1 VWLPRGLAPLG
12 ERNFALY
19 WSGQLLSQVGT
30 WIELTATSWLLYSI
44 TESPVLLGLVGL
56 FRAVPIVLLSPIG
69 GAIADRV
76 PRRRLLFATQC
87 ASVVLSLILGTL
99 VLSGSVQFWHIYLV
113 SFCSS
118 VVGALDAPT
127 RSSMFPTLVPRGQL
141 QNAVSLNA
149 MLFRSSMLAGPAVGG
164 WLIAQFGTAMPFY
177 VNALSYFALIAG
189 LLAMRLPPNEAAR
202 ARPSVGAD
210 ALSGIRY
217 VLRSPILPLVLAI
230 EACLNVF
237 GSNSAL
243 VTIFARDVLGM
254 GAQGF
259 GLLLSGQGAGAI
271 LGTLALVLVGD
282 VRRKGLVMIGAG
294 SVYAAAMVSFA
305 WSRSFQLSVACL
317 VVLGCVDAVWGAMR
331 NTIVHLVADDEYRGR
346 VMGLTVVTTRGVTN
360 IAQVETGVAVALL
373 GPVAA
378 ATLGAFVVALTV
390 LGGAA
395 RSERL
400 RTFTSGAPR
409 HATRSAV

>member
-1 VWLPRGLAPLG
+1 MWLPRGLAPLG

-69 GAIADRV
+69 GTIADRV
-76 PRRRLLFATQC
+76 PRRRLLFATQS

-99 VLSGSVQFWHIYLV
+99 VLTGTVQVWHIYLV

-118 VVGALDAPT
+118 VVGAFDAPA

-141 QNAVSLNA
+141 QNAVALNA
-149 MLFRSSMLAGPAVGG
+149 MLFRSSMLAGPAAGG
-164 WLIAQFGTAMPFY
+164 LLIAQFGTAVPYY

-217 VLRSPILPLVLAI
+217 VLRSPILPLILGV
-230 EACLNVF
+230 EACLNIF

-271 LGTLALVLVGD
+271 LGTVVLVLVGD
-282 VRRKGLVMIGAG
+282 LRRKGLVMIGAG
-294 SVYAAAMVSFA
+294 SVYAVAMVSFA

-331 NTIVHLVADDEYRGR
+331 NTIVQLAADDEYRGR

-360 IAQVETGVAVALL
+360 LAQVQTGAAVALL

-378 ATLGAFVVALTV
+378 ATLGAALVALTV

-400 RTFTSGAPR
+400 RTFAGGAPR
-409 HATRSAV
+409 HAVRSPV

>member
-1 VWLPRGLAPLG
+1 MWLPRGLAPLG

-19 WSGQLLSQVGT
+19 WSGQMLSQTGT
-30 WIELTATSWLLYSI
+30 WVELTATSWLLYSI

-69 GAIADRV
+69 GTIADRV
-76 PRRRLLFATQC
+76 PRRRLLFVTQS

-99 VLSGSVQFWHIYLV
+99 VLTGTVQFWHIYLV

-118 VVGALDAPT
+118 VVGAFDGPT

-141 QNAVSLNA
+141 QNAVTLHA
-149 MLFRSSMLAGPAVGG
+149 VLFRSSMLAGPAVGG
-164 WLIAQFGTAMPFY
+164 WLIAQFGTAAPYY

-189 LLAMRLPPNEAAR
+189 LLAMRLPPNEVAR

-217 VLRSPILPLVLAI
+217 VLRSPILPLILVI
-230 EACLNVF
+230 EAFLNVF

-243 VTIFARDVLGM
+243 ITIFARDVLGL

-259 GLLLSGQGAGAI
+259 GLLLAGQGAGAI

-305 WSRSFQLSVACL
+305 WSRSFELSVACL
-317 VVLGCVDAVWGAMR
+317 VVLGCVDAVWGAIR
-331 NTIVHLVADDEYRGR
+331 NTIVQLVADDEYRGR
-346 VMGLTVVTTRGVTN
+346 VMGLTIVTTRGVTN
-360 IAQVETGVAVALL
+360 LAQVETGAAVALL

-378 ATLGAFVVALTV
+378 ATLGAAVVALTV

-400 RTFTSGAPR
+400 RTFAGGAPR
-409 HATRSAV
+409 HATRSPV

>member
-1 VWLPRGLAPLG
+1 MWLPRGLAPLG

-30 WIELTATSWLLYSI
+30 WVELTATSWLLYSI
-44 TESPVLLGLVGL
+44 TQSPVLLGLVGL
-56 FRAVPIVLLSPIG
+56 FRALPIVLLAPIG
-69 GAIADRV
+69 GTIADRV
-76 PRRRLLFATQC
+76 PRRRLLFVTQS

-99 VLSGSVQFWHIYLV
+99 VLTGSVQVWQIYLV

-118 VVGALDAPT
+118 VVGAFDGPA
-127 RSSMFPTLVPRGQL
+127 RSSIFPTFVPRGQL
-141 QNAVSLNA
+141 QNAVALNA
-149 MLFRSSMLAGPAVGG
+149 VLFRSSMLAGPAVGG
-164 WLIAQFGTAMPFY
+164 WLIAQFGTAMPYY
-177 VNALSYFALIAG
+177 VNALSYFALVAG

-217 VLRSPILPLVLAI
+217 VLRSPILPLILAI
-230 EACLNVF
+230 EACVNVF
-237 GSNSAL
+237 GSNTAL

-271 LGTLALVLVGD
+271 LGTMALVLVGD

-294 SVYAAAMVSFA
+294 TVYAGAMVSFA
-305 WSRSFQLSVACL
+305 WSRSFELSVGCL

-331 NTIVHLVADDEYRGR
+331 NTIVQLVTDDEYRGR
-346 VMGLTVVTTRGVTN
+346 VMGLTIVTTRGVTN
-360 IAQVETGVAVALL
+360 LAQVETGAAVALL

-378 ATLGAFVVALTV
+378 ATLGAAVVALTV
-390 LGGAA
+390 LGGGA
-395 RSERL
+395 RSARL
-400 RTFTSGAPR
+400 RTFAGGAPR
-409 HATRSAV
+409 HSAGSPV